1 MIPKGFRTHQT
12 RLVRW
17 NGRPPNFPYI
27 HADRAAVSSSGCL
40 HYLYIKRR
48 KIKKGVGGEK
58 EGRKT
63 PLAVTAIGQL
73 VLAPL
78 LEQQKQQQSLH
89 LSSALLERQKKHNH
103 NFLSN
108 ASSAGVRAHHAAKN
122 GPNPSTAPPRFDTG
136 RRPRSTDTF
145 RSPKSKFLRSVGASS
160 VPPPSLLAGLL
171 SRRAKSRQ
179 LG

>member
-1 MIPKGFRTHQT
+1 M
-12 RLVRW
+12 
-17 NGRPPNFPYI
+17 
-27 HADRAAVSSSGCL
+27 
-40 HYLYIKRR
+40 YIKMW
-48 KIKKGVGGEK
+48 KIKKGKKKKKGER
-58 EGRKT
+58 ET
-63 PLAVTAIGQL
+63 PLAVTATGQL

-108 ASSAGVRAHHAAKN
+108 ASTAGVRTHHAAKN
-122 GPNPSTAPPRFDTG
+122 DPNPSTAPPRFDTG
-136 RRPRSTDTF
+136 HRPPSTDTF

-171 SRRAKSRQ
+171 AC
-179 LG
+179 